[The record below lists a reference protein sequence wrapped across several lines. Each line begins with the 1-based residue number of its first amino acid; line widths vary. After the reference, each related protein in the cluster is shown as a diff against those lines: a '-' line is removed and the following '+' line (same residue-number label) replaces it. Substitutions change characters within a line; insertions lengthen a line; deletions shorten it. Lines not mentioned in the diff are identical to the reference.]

1 MLALGD
7 EDGYFDPTD
16 PSIDKSMQE
25 MLKEINDLFSFEY
38 EFNVRAISSNKPI
51 SYVRVPSLK
60 SDNDNAFTQKNGS
73 TLPSISPD

>member
-1 MLALGD
+1 VLALGD

-51 SYVRVPSLK
+51 SYVRRS
-60 SDNDNAFTQKNGS
+60 
-73 TLPSISPD
+73 SPQFEKRQ

>member
-1 MLALGD
+1 MKDSDVEMAPLIVGNGD
-7 EDGYFDPTD
+7 GSTKAPLSFDPTD

-51 SYVRVPSLK
+51 SYVRRS
-60 SDNDNAFTQKNGS
+60 
-73 TLPSISPD
+73 SPQFEKRQ